1 MFEHPRSQL
10 KVGRVLQFCIK
21 ESKKQLM
28 HKGNYATITN
38 KIGVLCTLY
47 SINDHGLCTMI
58 PASKAEYFPTS
69 NYICTL
75 TEECIQS
82 NVPGKNICT
91 SLGFTSTA
99 MYLPETFH
107 LTREC
112 LNFVQMRPKVKPEII
127 VVDDFKEKEEEHK
140 NTIKWIQFEKELLT
154 TEHKKPYARVNG

>member
-1 MFEHPRSQL
+1 MVGNVCVFEHPRSQL
-10 KVGRVLQFCIK
+10 KVGRVLQFSKK

-38 KIGVLCTLY
+38 KIEVLCTLF

-91 SLGFTSTA
+91 SL
-99 MYLPETFH
+99 
-107 LTREC
+107 
-112 LNFVQMRPKVKPEII
+112 
-127 VVDDFKEKEEEHK
+127 
-140 NTIKWIQFEKELLT
+140 
-154 TEHKKPYARVNG
+154 